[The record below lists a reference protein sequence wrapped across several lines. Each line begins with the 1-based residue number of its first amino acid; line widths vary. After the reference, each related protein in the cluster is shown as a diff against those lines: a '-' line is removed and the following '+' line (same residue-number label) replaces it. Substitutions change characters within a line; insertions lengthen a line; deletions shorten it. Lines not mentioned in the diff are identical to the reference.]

1 MHGNTDEDSWRDCI
15 QVMQVRSLQLKV
27 IDLSSLLQLQVS
39 FRVTMC
45 RTESH
50 ADNLTDILN
59 VILYSNNDK
68 NDIDT
73 SILSVV
79 GETQKNE
86 RISNILPQMA

>member
-45 RTESH
+45 GTESPT
-50 ADNLTDILN
+50 DNWYIKCN
-59 VILYSNNDK
+59 SNNNDN

-79 GETQKNE
+79 GETQNNE
-86 RISNILPQMA
+86 LISNILPQMA